1 MLKLFIG
8 FLVLICCNPLLAQ
21 APYGAGMN
29 FNHEAY
35 KKLPITAPL
44 TRGDFDNLPKSV
56 SLQSYAPTPGNQG
69 STGTCTAW
77 SSAFHARTISESV
90 KLNRTNQKDTDQ
102 NTFSPS
108 YIYNLIREYEGCE
121 QGTYI
126 HNAMEVLKNY
136 GVPKYSFLQF
146 NCLKEID
153 NIDHQNASPY
163 KIKDYK
169 ILFSTESNNKI
180 LPVKKSLSEKK
191 PVVFGMYCPE
201 SFYNAKGVWKPAPS
215 DKSKEHGG
223 HAMVVAGYDDEKEG
237 GSFLI
242 LNSWGKQWGNDG
254 YMWVRYEDFN
264 FFAVYGFEII
274 DEVSQPTVPFAG
286 KLEFKLDNGQ
296 SMNTRFNAEKQ
307 VYEMDQAYTSGTL
320 FRLYISNNEPAYVYA
335 FGSDLSKKNFAIF
348 PHAKNISPYLGYK
361 ENNVAIPDEEHYVR
375 MDDTQGKD
383 FFCVLYSK
391 DPIDIDQVMKKMEVA
406 PGNFKERLFK
416 VLENQLVKPDQIQY
430 ENSQIAFKGSSAKAS
445 IVPVIVEIEHL

>member
-1 MLKLFIG
+1 MLRSFIG
-8 FLVLICCNPLLAQ
+8 FIILISCHNLLAQ
-21 APYGAGMN
+21 TPYGAGMN

-35 KKLPITAPL
+35 KRLPVTAPL
-44 TRGDFDNLPKSV
+44 TRGDFDNLPKRI
-56 SLQSYAPTPGNQG
+56 SLQPYAPTPGNQG

-77 SSAFHARTISESV
+77 SSAYHARTISESV
-90 KLNRTNQKDTDQ
+90 KLNRTDQKETDQ

-108 YIYNLIREYEGCE
+108 YIYNLIREYEGCD

-126 HNAMEVLKNY
+126 HNAMEVMKNY

-153 NIDHQNASPY
+153 NTDHQNASPY

-169 ILFSTESNNKI
+169 ILFSLESNNKV

-201 SFYNAKGVWKPAPS
+201 SFYYAKDVWRPTQS
-215 DKSKEHGG
+215 DRHTEHGG
-223 HAMVVAGYDDEKEG
+223 HAMVVAGYDDEIHG

-242 LNSWGKQWGNDG
+242 LNSWGKKWGNDG
-254 YMWVRYEDFN
+254 YIWVRYEDFN
-264 FFAVYGFEII
+264 FFAVYGFELI
-274 DEVSQPTVPFAG
+274 DEVSESFVPFAG
-286 KLEFKLDNGQ
+286 KLEFRLDNG
-296 SMNTRFNAEKQ
+296 STMDARFNPEKQ
-307 VYEMDQAYTSGTL
+307 IYEMIRPYNSGTL

-361 ENNVAIPDEEHYVR
+361 ENNVAIPDEDHYVR
-375 MDDTQGKD
+375 MDETKGKD

-391 DPIDIDQVMKKMEVA
+391 DPIDIDQVMMKMEAA
-406 PGNFKERLFK
+406 PGSFKERLYR
-416 VLENQLVKPDQIQY
+416 VLNDQLIKPDQIQY
-430 ENSQIAFKGSSAKAS
+430 ERSRIAFKGSGGKAS